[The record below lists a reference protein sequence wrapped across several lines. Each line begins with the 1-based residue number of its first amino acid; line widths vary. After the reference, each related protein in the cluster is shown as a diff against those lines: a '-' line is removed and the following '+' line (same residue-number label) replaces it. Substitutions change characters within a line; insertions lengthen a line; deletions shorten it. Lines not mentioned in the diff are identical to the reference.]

1 MLLRQLS
8 ELECVTAHYKLLWT
22 RMSLSSLRQKIWQ
35 QTAPGFRSCF
45 LSFRVVRTLANYL
58 TSSVCLSALIGEAAD
73 PHTCL
78 SFMGLPCEGTLG
90 SMTQVARAGS
100 AKYQGVLLGL
110 SYVPAA
116 DQNFSAL
123 HPFVLSLSTMGHRLH
138 KEVTQSHR
146 NKSTPGDVN
155 IRLSPQH

>member
-8 ELECVTAHYKLLWT
+8 ELECVTTAHYKLLWT
-22 RMSLSSLRQKIWQ
+22 RMSISSLRQEIWQ
-35 QTAPGFRSCF
+35 QT
-45 LSFRVVRTLANYL
+45 FRVVGTLANYL
-58 TSSVCLSALIGEAAD
+58 ISVCLSALIGEAAD
-73 PHTCL
+73 SHTCL
-78 SFMGLPCEGTLG
+78 SFTGLPCEGTLG

-100 AKYQGVLLGL
+100 AKYQGVLLGP
-110 SYVPAA
+110 SYVPAG
-116 DQNFSAL
+116 DQNFSAP
-123 HPFVLSLSTMGHRLH
+123 HPFVLPLSTMGHRLH